1 VACNAIR
8 FPTSDPVQIIYYEK
22 NPEDGLSGLIGLV
35 NSGQSDTYDFHKL
48 FDEPLLNATLEE
60 VGFRSIR
67 LWDWRKID
75 HLVYDDLSQ
84 VHLPHMKNYK
94 NTLVSLNLEALK

>member
-1 VACNAIR
+1 
-8 FPTSDPVQIIYYEK
+8 
-22 NPEDGLSGLIGLV
+22 
-35 NSGQSDTYDFHKL
+35 
-48 FDEPLLNATLEE
+48 LEE

-75 HLVYDDLSQ
+75 HLGYDDLSQ

-94 NTLVSLNLEALK
+94 STLVSLNLEALK